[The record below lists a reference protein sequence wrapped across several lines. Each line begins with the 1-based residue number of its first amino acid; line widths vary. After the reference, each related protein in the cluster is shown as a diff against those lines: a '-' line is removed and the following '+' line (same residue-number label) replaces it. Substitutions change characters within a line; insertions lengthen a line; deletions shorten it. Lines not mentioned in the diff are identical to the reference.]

1 MTAPVSPRSFPRPG
15 ERHHSSKLDRVIGR
29 PRLRAVE
36 ISPPWGLLDSFPAA
50 ILHGRMADNDHSSH
64 PAIIKRL
71 NRATGHLR
79 SIVAMIEEDR
89 PCVDI
94 AQQLQAVESAIA
106 SAKRA
111 LIHDHVDHC
120 LGHANS
126 DEGAKVAVE
135 QFRAISKYW

>member
-1 MTAPVSPRSFPRPG
+1 MG
-15 ERHHSSKLDRVIGR
+15 EWAMAHKAHST
-29 PRLRAVE
+29 
-36 ISPPWGLLDSFPAA
+36 
-50 ILHGRMADNDHSSH
+50 H

-79 SIVAMIEEDR
+79 SIVTMVEDDR

-94 AQQLQAVESAIA
+94 AQQLQAVENAIA

-111 LIHDHVDHC
+111 LINDHIDHC
-120 LGHANS
+120 LVHAE
-126 DEGAKVAVE
+126 EGDGPQQAID

>member
-1 MTAPVSPRSFPRPG
+1 
-15 ERHHSSKLDRVIGR
+15 
-29 PRLRAVE
+29 
-36 ISPPWGLLDSFPAA
+36 
-50 ILHGRMADNDHSSH
+50 MAHTPHSSH

-79 SIVAMIEEDR
+79 SIVIMIEDER

-94 AQQLQAVESAIA
+94 AQQLQAVENAIA

-111 LIHDHVDHC
+111 LINDHVDHC
-120 LGHANS
+120 LVHAE
-126 DEGAKVAVE
+126 EGEGTKFAVE